1 MVTALRTDVDTVV
14 TEYGVAQVKDLPN
27 QARAEALIN
36 IAAPQ
41 FRDELR
47 ASLQVWS
54 GANCSKKKAYSSAS
68 SSRAVKRPD

>member
-27 QARAEALIN
+27 AARAEAMIE

-41 FRDELR
+41 FRDQLR
-47 ASLQVWS
+47 QHL
-54 GANCSKKKAYSSAS
+54 
-68 SSRAVKRPD
+68 